1 MMDEHV
7 MRWRERRMDEIRGGK
22 KRPVRLK
29 TVDDIRGR
37 NRAMAE
43 LENIGFL
50 KARMMDSRGV
60 LR

>member
-7 MRWRERRMDEIRGGK
+7 RLWRERRMDGIRGGVK
-22 KRPVRLK
+22 SPVKLK

-37 NRAMAE
+37 NRAMAT

-50 KARMMDSRGV
+50 KAKMMDSRGV

>member
-1 MMDEHV
+1 
-7 MRWRERRMDEIRGGK
+7 MDEIRGGK